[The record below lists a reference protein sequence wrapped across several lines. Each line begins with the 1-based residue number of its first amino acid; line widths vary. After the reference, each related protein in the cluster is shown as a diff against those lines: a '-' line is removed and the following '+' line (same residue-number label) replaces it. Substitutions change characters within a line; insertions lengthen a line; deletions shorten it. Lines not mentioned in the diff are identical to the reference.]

1 MSPDLQFVKAHWT
14 NDRALLEMEFLEHLV
29 DVECDNESRVIEEP
43 SPVEVISPA
52 PNGVQYNIK
61 IALMTRTPTTHEKK
75 EHLCKDNIKFLVLK
89 RDKNVLECVGG
100 PYNQEV
106 DGGDWSPSDDGEEIN
121 DDLGFRN
128 AAIRHAKEQVN
139 IDLSPVK
146 DWWKFIEISYLR
158 DNGVREVCLV
168 YLISLWDIMPS
179 REDYLVQWEIL
190 ERAKIER
197 QLTKEHKAKISIEK
211 AKREKV
217 RKDKERLEA
226 QTALDLAAA
235 QPLIEEQMNKE
246 KIEEEEKKEIEVE
259 EKEVTQEEKIGLVK
273 SHFNITANNPTVEE
287 LKRHLTETSLSV
299 KGTKQILIDR
309 LYDYVITAL
318 AEEEER
324 KKEAEEAERRE
335 KEEQER
341 LEKEEKDRLEEER
354 KKKEME
360 EPLLSLDEELEAL
373 FPMPPVVVDLAT
385 APKGTFL
392 YSSTKRVKYQNLK
405 AIVISLDG
413 LLDYDLQ
420 DDAEA
425 TFEVTLFAENLNDL
439 LMSEFGKTIVD
450 HVTKYGVVES
460 KLRAER
466 ELKRRLEREERD
478 RVEAEARKKREE
490 EEAARKE
497 KEAAEAAAKAEAGEN
512 AEGEQAE
519 GEKAEGEQA
528 EGEAVQVEGE
538 AAVEQM
544 EVEPEAEVIEIQEDQ
559 PEAEVIEIQEEQQE
573 QPAEG
578 EGEQIV
584 VDGEEKPEGEE
595 QQGEKRKR
603 SDTESKDTQKKAKL
617 DNVKKEEP
625 PKEPVVHYDTKLAR
639 AFRYFD
645 YLKTGF
651 IRDLDFYE
659 ILHCQGLG
667 LTHSQLV
674 QLKLNAWGT
683 DRRLEY
689 GPVVKFSIANP

>member
-1 MSPDLQFVKAHWT
+1 
-14 NDRALLEMEFLEHLV
+14 
-29 DVECDNESRVIEEP
+29 
-43 SPVEVISPA
+43 
-52 PNGVQYNIK
+52 
-61 IALMTRTPTTHEKK
+61 
-75 EHLCKDNIKFLVLK
+75 
-89 RDKNVLECVGG
+89 
-100 PYNQEV
+100 V
-106 DGGDWSPSDDGEEIN
+106 DGGDWTPNDDGEEIS

-139 IDLSPVK
+139 IDLSSVK

-158 DNGVREVCLV
+158 DGGVREICLV

-179 REDYLVQWEIL
+179 REDYLVQWEVL

-246 KIEEEEKKEIEVE
+246 KIEEEKKEIEVE
-259 EKEVTQEEKIGLVK
+259 EKEVTQEEKIKLVK

-324 KKEAEEAERRE
+324 KKEVEEAERLE

-439 LMSEFGKTIVD
+439 LMSEFGKEIVG
-450 HVTKYGVVES
+450 HVTKYGVVEA

-478 RVEAEARKKREE
+478 RVEAEAKKKREE

-497 KEAAEAAAKAEAGEN
+497 KEAEEAAAKAEAGEN
-512 AEGEQAE
+512 Q
-519 GEKAEGEQA
+519 
-528 EGEAVQVEGE
+528 EGEAVEVEGE
-538 AAVEQM
+538 QTEAVEQM

-573 QPAEG
+573 QAAEV
-578 EGEQIV
+578 EGEQIAV
-584 VDGEEKPEGEE
+584 GGEEKPEGEE

-603 SDTESKDTQKKAKL
+603 SEDTESTDTQKKAKL
-617 DNVKKEEP
+617 DNVKKEET

-651 IRDLDFYE
+651 IRDLDFFE

-674 QLKLNAWGT
+674 NLKTNAWGT

-689 GPVVKFSIANP
+689 GPVVKFAIANPK